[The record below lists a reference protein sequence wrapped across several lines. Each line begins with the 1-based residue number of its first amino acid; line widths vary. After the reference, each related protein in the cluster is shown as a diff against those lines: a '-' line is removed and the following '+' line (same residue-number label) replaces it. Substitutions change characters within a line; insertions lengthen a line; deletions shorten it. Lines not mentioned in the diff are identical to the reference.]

1 MIVRN
6 LVSSG
11 GLSLNKTKIQSGV
24 KGGGRE
30 GGGEGGGEGGVM
42 KAAALTS

>member
-24 KGGGRE
+24 KGAEKGRGGRGGT
-30 GGGEGGGEGGVM
+30 GGGYE
-42 KAAALTS
+42 SRDPH